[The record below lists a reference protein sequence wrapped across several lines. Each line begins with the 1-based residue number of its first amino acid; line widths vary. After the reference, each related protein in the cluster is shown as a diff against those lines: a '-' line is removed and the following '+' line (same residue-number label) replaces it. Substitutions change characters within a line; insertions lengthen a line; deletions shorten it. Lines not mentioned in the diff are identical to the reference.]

1 LNAIEEISAIP
12 GAVRLPENRHSCM
25 ASAIVVFFSPFFPQY
40 ILAVASFVT
49 HKSKSLQFYKLL
61 YIVCQALFSFPSLF
75 YFSPFFIELHLV
87 RPFTFFSF
95 HLNLLWLSISTSTI
109 QCLHCKGF
117 AVADPMPDWTFLCNK
132 QV

>member
-1 LNAIEEISAIP
+1 MHGISYR
-12 GAVRLPENRHSCM
+12 RLFFSPSCR
-25 ASAIVVFFSPFFPQY
+25 FFSPFFPQY
-40 ILAVASFVT
+40 ILVVASFVT